1 MNIQSRSC
9 TENRLCIFNE
19 CMCRTRGFCF
29 VHVCIRTLPLS
40 SPRFRNIRSRA
51 LAAPLLS
58 FVIRTI
64 FHAASALRSTLLA
77 KLRWCLEHTLH
88 RKSNF
93 NSVTT
98 LDLTQQVLYDVR
110 FSEIPF
116 WFLFPF
122 TLVINQN
129 TYFFYFVTYPGW
141 ALSCSWKSLT
151 WSSTFS
157 LQFRYNFLFFL
168 KWFRF
173 LKV

>member
-40 SPRFRNIRSRA
+40 SPRFRNIRSRT
-51 LAAPLLS
+51 LAAPPLS
-58 FVIRTI
+58 SF
-64 FHAASALRSTLLA
+64 LA
-77 KLRWCLEHTLH
+77 ELWWCLEDTLC
-88 RKSNF
+88 RRSNF
-93 NSVTT
+93 NFVTT

-116 WFLFPF
+116 WFMFPF

-168 KWFRF
+168 KLCQF

>member
-40 SPRFRNIRSRA
+40 SPRFRNIRSRT
-51 LAAPLLS
+51 LAAPPLS
-58 FVIRTI
+58 SF
-64 FHAASALRSTLLA
+64 LA
-77 KLRWCLEHTLH
+77 ELWWCLEDTLC
-88 RKSNF
+88 RRSNF
-93 NSVTT
+93 NFVTT

-116 WFLFPF
+116 WFMFPF

-129 TYFFYFVTYPGW
+129 TYFLYFVTYPDNVDGHFRVVGKAW
-141 ALSCSWKSLT
+141 PEAQHSHF
-151 WSSTFS
+151 SSGTIFY
-157 LQFRYNFLFFL
+157 FFKNNFDF
-168 KWFRF
+168 
-173 LKV
+173 